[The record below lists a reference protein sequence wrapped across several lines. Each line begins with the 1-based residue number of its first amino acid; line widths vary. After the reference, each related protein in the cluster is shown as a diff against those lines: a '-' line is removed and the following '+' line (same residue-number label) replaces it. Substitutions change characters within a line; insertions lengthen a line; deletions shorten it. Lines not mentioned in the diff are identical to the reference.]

1 MLDYE
6 VYKGYTYTEGFA
18 WWLKHKLLL
27 KYGKVAL
34 GEANSVIIMDN
45 ASFHYSDEISAMSE
59 KAGVKLIYLPPYSPD
74 LNPIEEYFG
83 ELKAFIKKHNKLYLE
98 DGWDFKAYLKWC
110 VEEVGNNTKHMRNHF
125 RNALIDVPY

>member
-1 MLDYE
+1 
-6 VYKGYTYTEGFA
+6 
-18 WWLKHKLLL
+18 
-27 KYGKVAL
+27 
-34 GEANSVIIMDN
+34 MDN
-45 ASFHYSDEISAMSE
+45 ASFHYSDEISAMCE

-125 RNALIDVPY
+125 RNALIDVLY